1 MKVIHCGTTYEC
13 SYAVKCE
20 NDNYIKLYNENGA
33 EIAAF
38 HNISDFADYEIS
50 GGTFVDPCSCRM
62 PIALSVYSIG
72 GRTISTNDWILGAD
86 NRYYYE
92 IESDL
97 ISANITTCNISIFFA
112 QGTDF
117 EYEAMQ
123 ETGKL
128 ILYTTAAPLA
138 DVVIDSLQITR
149 I

>member
-13 SYAVKCE
+13 AYAVKCE

-38 HNISDFADYEIS
+38 HNISDFADYELI

-62 PIALSVYSIG
+62 PLALSVYSIG
-72 GRTISTNDWILGAD
+72 GRTISTDDWILGED

-92 IESDL
+92 IESAL
-97 ISANITTCNISIFFA
+97 ISGNVTTCNISIFFA
-112 QGTDF
+112 QGTELD
-117 EYEAMQ
+117 YEATQ
-123 ETGKL
+123 EAGKL
-128 ILYTTAAPLA
+128 TLYTKAAPLSA
-138 DVVIDSLQITR
+138 IVIDSLQVTR